1 MVGLPHVF
9 WDLNESLES
18 MMAKTMVATHD
29 DIDIPTNKSNIQI
42 QNELQH
48 AVTYT
53 HALQCC
59 GASCLLTKTKQVPTL
74 KGAPPNECHVPISFC
89 DIV

>member
-29 DIDIPTNKSNIQI
+29 DIDIQTKKSNIPI
-42 QNELQH
+42 Q
-48 AVTYT
+48 T
-53 HALQCC
+53 
-59 GASCLLTKTKQVPTL
+59 
-74 KGAPPNECHVPISFC
+74 
-89 DIV
+89 